1 VTPLRRFGILGGVLL
16 LLYGGLA
23 YWQRESMLSPGHLIE
38 GHADIGAACF
48 RCHSPFR
55 GVDTARCVACHPPPD
70 IGARTVSGAPLR
82 GRGIPFHQNL
92 REGSCA
98 TCHTDH
104 AGPDSTGTFAGFEHG
119 LLVPAALVACND
131 CHDSQRPGDLIHSGV
146 ESGCSPCHQTEAWT
160 PATFEHERYFR
171 FDRDHPEDCQT
182 CHTTPGDL
190 SAYTCYGCHE
200 HTPRNIR
207 SEHLEEGIREF
218 EACED
223 CHRSGDEE
231 EAERAW
237 KKLRRKE
244 KRRSSRASRRSE
256 RRHHDDDDSED
267 DDDHEDDD

>member
-1 VTPLRRFGILGGVLL
+1 VLPFATLFLSLIAGALLVDLLVHAGIHLHALL
-16 LLYGGLA
+16 PWAALLA
-23 YWQRESMLSPGHLIE
+23 MLIE
-38 GHADIGAACF
+38 VA
-48 RCHSPFR
+48 S
-55 GVDTARCVACHPPPD
+55 GVTGRTLLA
-70 IGARTVSGAPLR
+70 GARRQMAGRQKELR
-82 GRGIPFHQNL
+82 
-92 REGSCA
+92 
-98 TCHTDH
+98 
-104 AGPDSTGTFAGFEHG
+104 EHG
-119 LLVPAALVACND
+119 LLMSPVLAACND
-131 CHDSQRPGDLIHSGV
+131 CHDSQRPGDVIHTGA
-146 ESGCSPCHQTEAWT
+146 ETGCNPCHHTEAWT

-244 KRRSSRASRRSE
+244 KRRSSRDSRRRPYS
-256 RRHHDDDDSED
+256 RGGCAPLCG
-267 DDDHEDDD
+267 